1 MNLAFINKV
10 RRNHAIEHA
19 TVAVMAEQGL
29 QGFIAGYATNNGF
42 WLFSKAPNPEVK
54 IATVNALERL
64 YKGETACLFLKIA
77 EQILL

>member
-1 MNLAFINKV
+1 MCQIYQLVTWISYIISGMNLAFINKV

-42 WLFSKAPNPEVK
+42 WLFSKAPYPQEK
-54 IATVNALERL
+54 IANL
-64 YKGETACLFLKIA
+64 YAI
-77 EQILL
+77 

>member
-42 WLFSKAPNPEVK
+42 WLFSMAPNP
-54 IATVNALERL
+54 
-64 YKGETACLFLKIA
+64 
-77 EQILL
+77 